1 MKKIIFMMIASIMT
15 LTVSAQELMH
25 SKFFDNTFVGGSVG
39 FSKNLIT
46 NNNPFMPFADDNSS
60 FVVDVNLGKWIT
72 PKFGGEFTYS
82 YSFHAHEG
90 TLGNSSFWGANLL
103 FNLSNI
109 ISGYNGEP
117 RTLEIVPL
125 LGGGYYRTHEVNTHN
140 LAARAGVKIVGNLDE
155 DKKLQVNIVPSINYL
170 LTDDGIVDTPNPQ
183 PRFDIRRSWFN
194 LQLGLTY
201 KFKTSNGTHNFKF
214 SDKLYTQDEVD
225 TYMKSTDELMADVN
239 RLRELS
245 EKTKA
250 ENESLTKQVHDLNEQ
265 IKILTEKNIELQVS
279 EKSISVIGFELGKDR
294 ILATNRSN
302 ILNIV
307 NYLKENENVNVVLTG
322 FADAKTGTPKRNMEL
337 SVSRAEI
344 IKNALVK
351 LGVNSE
357 RITVEGKGD
366 TVQPFSE
373 NDANRVVISVIK

>member
-1 MKKIIFMMIASIMT
+1 MKKVIFIMIASIMAFS
-15 LTVSAQELMH
+15 VSAQELVR
-25 SKFFDNTFVGGSVG
+25 SKFFDNTFVGGAIG

-82 YSFHAHEG
+82 YSFYAHEG

-117 RTLEIVPL
+117 RTIEIVPL

-155 DKKLQVNIVPSINYL
+155 DKKWQVNIVPSINYL

-194 LQLGLTY
+194 LQFGITY

-225 TYMKSTDELMADVN
+225 VYMKNTDELMADVN

-245 EKTKA
+245 EKSKA
-250 ENESLTKQVHDLNEQ
+250 ENETLAQQVSDLNTQ
-265 IKILTEKNIELQVS
+265 IKTLTEKNRELQMV
-279 EKSISVIGFELGKDR
+279 EKSISVIGFEIGKDN
-294 ILATNRSN
+294 ILKTQRPS
-302 ILNIV
+302 ILNIAE
-307 NYLKENENVNVVLTG
+307 YLKNNEDAKVLLTG
-322 FADAKTGTPKRNMEL
+322 FADSKTGSEKRNMEL
-337 SVSRAEI
+337 SVSRAETV
-344 IKNALVK
+344 KNELVK
-351 LGVNSE
+351 EGVNAE
-357 RITVEGKGD
+357 RIIVEGKGA